1 MTIVPPPVEDT
12 AMRAWEFPEN
22 DPEPPAPSS
31 KYVPGEP
38 QLRAAAFGTLI
49 GLLVA
54 VLLGAAY
61 GAEPGGSLWA
71 LNKTVFTTHSQ
82 DVAVRAVVSP
92 LKNAQ
97 DILGNGM
104 QPSPDQLTAAR
115 TSLNEAKRGLEFV
128 SASHERTTLQNLYL
142 QLTQQLRQYTPEQA
156 QQLPALPAPPG
167 VNTDA
172 NLAANVGPAAPASS
186 PPSWGYA
193 AAASAPGP
201 APQSYSAAPPPG
213 IPVDPVAD
221 WPAPVAPPLTPNL
234 LDLGGYDP
242 SWSLLYGY
250 NVLDWFNWGL
260 SGFNRY
266 GFDFMGFDRWGYDR
280 WGYDR
285 WGYDRSG
292 YNWDGYNWSGYNR
305 DGRDRDGRNE
315 WGQFRDDDPRDQGWY
330 DRYHPYREYYD
341 WKFQNT
347 NPVYSRNLWDQAHG
361 INPAQYRDW
370 NLNRGWDNPLERDW
384 SPVTSTAR
392 VADRPVLSE
401 PVVNLDASLAQF
413 LTDDKSARPSGD
425 LIKDLSTKSVRNFSK
440 ELATPPPAPEKAPT
454 SVSPAE
460 VKPAAPPVLTAPV
473 PTVPPKQVP
482 EDFTPPS
489 LPAVPPLTPAP
500 STEPR
505 ATSSTS
511 SPAPSTEP
519 SHSPTPTSGPP
530 TNATTTSP
538 SAPAPTS
545 AAPGPTPKEEPSA
558 PVTTP
563 TAPTHETPV
572 TPTPRQ
578 TVTTAPSETAEPSV
592 APEPT
597 KQRSTPT
604 YETPTSEVPAPRAT
618 VEPAPQQVPTEAPAK
633 QTPVERETPPSR
645 ASAPETAAPT
655 RDAPTREAPTYS
667 TATQAPSSGGSGS
680 GSGDGGGYGGG
691 SSGSGHH

>member
-12 AMRAWEFPEN
+12 AMRAWENPEEQ
-22 DPEPPAPSS
+22 PEPDDRWG

-54 VLLGAAY
+54 VLMGAAY
-61 GAEPGGSLWA
+61 GAEPGDSLWA
-71 LNKTVFTTHSQ
+71 LNKTVFTGHSQ
-82 DVAVRAVVSP
+82 DVAIRAVVAP

-97 DILGNGM
+97 DILSTGK
-104 QPSPDQLTAAR
+104 QPSPDQLTEAR
-115 TSLNEAKRGLEFV
+115 TSLNEAKQGMEFI
-128 SASHERTTLQNLYL
+128 SASNERTTLQNLYL

-156 QQLPALPAPPG
+156 QQLPALPAPPE

-193 AAASAPGP
+193 AAASAPVP
-201 APQSYSAAPPPG
+201 NAPQSYSTPPPPG
-213 IPVDPVAD
+213 IPVDPIAD

-266 GFDFMGFDRWGYDR
+266 GYDFMGFDRWGYDR

-285 WGYDRSG
+285 WGYDRAG

-315 WGQFRDDDPRDQGWY
+315 WGQFRDDDPRDQAWY
-330 DRYHPYREYYD
+330 DRYHPYRQYYD

-347 NPVYSRNLWDQAHG
+347 NPVYSRNLWDQSHG
-361 INPAQYRDW
+361 INPAEYRDW

-384 SPVTSTAR
+384 SPVAR
-392 VADRPVLSE
+392 ITDRPALAE

-413 LTDDKSARPSGD
+413 LTEDKSARPSQD

-440 ELATPPPAPEKAPT
+440 ELAAPAPAPEKSPT
-454 SVSPAE
+454 STSPVD
-460 VKPAAPPVLTAPV
+460 VKPSAPPVLTVPAP
-473 PTVPPKQVP
+473 TAPPKLVP

-489 LPAVPPLTPAP
+489 LPTVPPLTPAP
-500 STEPR
+500 SSEPR
-505 ATSSTS
+505 ATSGTT

-519 SHSPTPTSGPP
+519 SHEPTPTSGPP
-530 TNATTTSP
+530 GGATT
-538 SAPAPTS
+538 SAPAPSTTSVAPAPTTPKDETS
-545 AAPGPTPKEEPSA
+545 APASTPA
-558 PVTTP
+558 T
-563 TAPTHETPV
+563 PTHETPA
-572 TPTPRQ
+572 TSTPRQ
-578 TVTTAPSETAEPSV
+578 TVSTPQPSATAEPSA

-604 YETPTSEVPAPRAT
+604 YEAPSSEAPAPRT
-618 VEPAPQQVPTEAPAK
+618 TEPAPQPTAEAPAK
-633 QTPVERETPPSR
+633 QTPVERETQPSR
-645 ASAPETAAPT
+645 ASAPETVAPT
-655 RDAPTREAPTYS
+655 REAPTREAPTYS
-667 TATQAPSSGGSGS
+667 TPTQAPSAGGGS
-680 GSGDGGGYGGG
+680 GGGYGGG
-691 SSGSGHH
+691 SSNGSGSGGGHH

>member
-1 MTIVPPPVEDT
+1 MTTVPPPVDEDT
-12 AMRAWEFPEN
+12 AMRIWELPEEN
-22 DPEPPAPSS
+22 PEPPARWS
-31 KYVPGEP
+31 KYVPGES
-38 QLRAAAFGTLI
+38 QLRAAAFGTLV

-54 VLLGAAY
+54 VILGAAY
-61 GAEPGGSLWA
+61 GAQPGGSLWA
-71 LNKTVFTTHSQ
+71 LDRTVFPTHAQ
-82 DVAVRAVVSP
+82 DVAVRAVVSQ
-92 LKNAQ
+92 LKKAQ
-97 DILGNGM
+97 DILGNGK
-104 QPSPDQLTAAR
+104 QPTPDQLTEAR

-128 SASHERTTLQNLYL
+128 SASDERTSLQNLYL

-156 QQLPALPAPPG
+156 QQLPALPAPAG

-172 NLAANVGPAAPASS
+172 NLAANVGPAAPAST

-193 AAASAPGP
+193 AAASAPVP
-201 APQSYSAAPPPG
+201 QPQSYSVPPPPG

-266 GFDFMGFDRWGYDR
+266 GYDFMGFDRWGYDR

-285 WGYDRSG
+285 WGYDRWG

-315 WGQFRDDDPRDQGWY
+315 WGQFRDEDPRDQGWY
-330 DRYHPYREYYD
+330 DRYHPYRQYYE

-347 NPVYSRNLWDQAHG
+347 NPVFSRSLWDQTHG
-361 INPAQYRDW
+361 IDPAQYRDW
-370 NLNRGWDNPLERDW
+370 NLNRNWDNPLERDW
-384 SPVTSTAR
+384 SPVVR
-392 VADRPVLSE
+392 VADRPALAE

-413 LTDDKSARPSGD
+413 IAADKSARPADD

-440 ELATPPPAPEKAPT
+440 ELATPDPAPEKLPAPG
-454 SVSPAE
+454 SPVD
-460 VKPAAPPVLTAPV
+460 VKPSAPPVLTVPA

-489 LPAVPPLTPAP
+489 LPTVPPLTPSP

-511 SPAPSTEP
+511 SPVPSTEP
-519 SHSPTPTSGPP
+519 SHVPAPTSGPP
-530 TNATTTSP
+530 TNATT
-538 SAPAPTS
+538 SAPAPEPTS
-545 AAPGPTPKEEPSA
+545 VAPAPTPKDETSA

-563 TAPTHETPV
+563 SAPTHETPV

-578 TVTTAPSETAEPSV
+578 TITTPPSETVEPSA

-604 YETPTSEVPAPRAT
+604 YEAPTSEAPAPRAT
-618 VEPAPQQVPTEAPAK
+618 VEPAPAETPAK
-633 QTPVERETPPSR
+633 QAPVERETAPSR
-645 ASAPETAAPT
+645 ASAPEPT
-655 RDAPTREAPTYS
+655 REAPAREAPTYS
-667 TATQAPSSGGSGS
+667 TPVQAPSMGGGNSGGSG
-680 GSGDGGGYGGG
+680 GGGR
-691 SSGSGHH
+691 H